1 MTHEDRF
8 REWFK
13 TLPPSERADLEKAG
27 AGLSSIKDP
36 PIGGMREF
44 DEQMLESDLPHA
56 GAKEIQKAIQEMSA
70 HAQDDD
76 PGHDPILMA
85 HLIRI
90 IHFFMEIM
98 DSHQP
103 NDLASTHAMVA
114 KIVLGIGDPPPQRE
128 IARRYGIPR
137 STINKRVKA
146 LQDRLG
152 LKPSRFMHHEGHCQ
166 AFSLGHVMSQII
178 RETNPKKEEED
189 FRDPGS

>member
-13 TLPPSERADLEKAG
+13 TLPASTRSQMESLG
-27 AGLSSIKDP
+27 AGLTSIKDP

-44 DEQMLESDLPHA
+44 DEQMLESDQPHA
-56 GAKEIQKAIQEMSA
+56 GAKEIQRVIQEMS
-70 HAQDDD
+70 HQSQEDD
-76 PGHDPILMA
+76 PGYDPLLMA

-90 IHFFMEIM
+90 LHFFLEIM

-103 NDLASTHAMVA
+103 NDLASTHALVA
-114 KIVLGIGDPPPQRE
+114 RIVLGIGDPPPQRE

-166 AFSLGHVMSQII
+166 AFALGHALSSII
-178 RETNPKKEEED
+178 KRTDPKNEEA
-189 FRDPGS
+189 G